1 MDPSTASMGVHQQS
15 QQSIDHHSMHHQGNM
30 NTTQPGSAAS
40 QIGGDDFGGYTLL
53 NYETPK
59 IPHLLQTAQLD
70 VKPILS
76 PNIGILEGLSK
87 PATNAQ
93 TLLNTSS
100 TSLPTLFLCGTEN
113 QTPNV
118 INPQQAVLPKNCLL
132 FGRIDPSTKQ
142 PLPLKL
148 QNIEEHVRYIE
159 WLPKDPR
166 RIVVAMNAELG
177 IVVLNPEL
185 DEIQEIDTFPK
196 FHQDTIRQFAINP
209 VNQSLVISGGFD
221 EKVFVTDISKLVD
234 DIQSNQMKSEN
245 SVYLCQDVVSSVR
258 FHPSDSNVAS
268 ATTDQG
274 VLHVF
279 DVRTGN
285 TSKPAFVYDTGKI
298 ELFTHTYLD
307 DFTVCL
313 GYGDG
318 QIQVH
323 DIRTGRSLL
332 NIVDKCLS
340 VVGDF
345 HYEPN
350 KRLLISLGMP
360 KFSLYQVTASSFE
373 VLHAAASSFANTTNP
388 GPTVTHGTYIP
399 QTSQFLTTDNYGMI
413 SLYDL

>member
-1 MDPSTASMGVHQQS
+1 MDPSMASIPQS
-15 QQSIDHHSMHHQGNM
+15 QQSIDHHMQHHTQGNM
-30 NTTQPGSAAS
+30 STQQQPS
-40 QIGGDDFGGYTLL
+40 QMGGDEFGYTLL
-53 NYETPK
+53 NYDTPK

-76 PNIGILEGLSK
+76 SNIGILEGLSK

-93 TLLNTSS
+93 TLLNLSS

-113 QTPNV
+113 QTPSM
-118 INPQQAVLPKNCLL
+118 INAQQQPMLPKNGLL

-209 VNQSLVISGGFD
+209 INQSLVISGGFD

-345 HYEPN
+345 HYEPS

-373 VLHAAASSFANTTNP
+373 VLHAASPTSYQNNTTNP
-388 GPTVTHGTYIP
+388 IGPTVTHGTFIP
-399 QTSQFLTTDNYGMI
+399 QTSQFLTTDNFGMI